1 VSTNI
6 YNMKNNNNNIKFS
19 EQLGKVTDVKKLLK
33 QINNLKANV
42 KKKIDPSITGNK
54 TKKLSA
60 AEKIICEVMLGD
72 LTEPNPV
79 LHKLTGI
86 SFRTNSHK
94 NNDKSTYFIG
104 NVTAGL
110 VEIKGAEPHFSGVEN
125 PPHPPPKRAK
135 LLDKYETEETKA
147 LTNSELQRLV
157 LLEQLTVIRLKKEN
171 LLNKKTTT
179 YYSAKGR

>member
-1 VSTNI
+1 
-6 YNMKNNNNNIKFS
+6 MKNNNNNIKFS

-60 AEKIICEVMLGD
+60 AEKIMCEVMQGD

-94 NNDKSTYFIG
+94 NNG
-104 NVTAGL
+104 
-110 VEIKGAEPHFSGVEN
+110 
-125 PPHPPPKRAK
+125 
-135 LLDKYETEETKA
+135 
-147 LTNSELQRLV
+147 
-157 LLEQLTVIRLKKEN
+157 
-171 LLNKKTTT
+171 
-179 YYSAKGR
+179 